1 MQSSRRQFLKTSA
14 ALTFGSA
21 AGFMGDLHRF
31 NAFAADTG
39 GYRALVCVFLF
50 GGMDCHDTVLPY
62 DTGSYNQYADIRSE
76 LFNRYDDME
85 GGSTR
90 ERERLLAMTLAN
102 ASDFGGRQF
111 ALPPELGPLHELVDG
126 GNAAIVSN
134 VGPLVTPVT
143 RTEFEARSAPLPPRL
158 FSHNDQQ
165 STWMA
170 SQPEGARFGWGGRL
184 ADIMLAAS
192 ANPDATFTVISTS
205 GNTVFLSGELAGQ
218 FEVGSGGPQD
228 IRAISDGSFLGSNAL
243 PDIYESHLRAQNET
257 LVNYLQQDYANAVR
271 RSIDA
276 NRTLSESFDAPAP
289 FATAFPET
297 NLARQLQV
305 VARIIALRDV
315 LGVRRQVFF
324 VATGGFDTHSNQANS
339 IPNLHG
345 GIAGAMRAFY
355 DATAEMGVAN
365 GVTSFTASDF
375 GRTLTVNRDGTDHGW
390 GAHHFVVG
398 GGVRGNRMYG
408 SFPPPTLG
416 HNQDSGNGRLIPT
429 TSVDQFAAT
438 FGRWFGLNDTE
449 LNDALPGL
457 SSFSTTDLGFMDGGV
472 V

>member
-14 ALTFGSA
+14 ALGLGGA
-21 AGFMGDLHRF
+21 AGFMSDLHRF

-50 GGMDCHDTVLPY
+50 GGMDCHDTVMPY
-62 DTGSYNQYADIRSE
+62 DTGSYNQYASIRRE
-76 LFNRYDDME
+76 LFNRYDNLD

-90 ERERLLAMTLAN
+90 ERDRLLPLTLAN

-111 ALPPELGPLHELVDG
+111 ALPPELGPLHDLVDG
-126 GNAAIVSN
+126 GNAAIISN
-134 VGPLVTPVT
+134 VGPLVAPVT
-143 RTEFEARSAPLPPRL
+143 RAEYEARSAPLPPRL

-184 ADIMLAAS
+184 ADIMLGAS

-218 FEVGSGGPQD
+218 FEVGTGGPQD
-228 IRAISDGSFLGSNAL
+228 IRAISNDSYLGSNAL
-243 PDIYESHLRAQNET
+243 PDLYESHLRARNES
-257 LVNYLQQDYANAVR
+257 LANYLQQDYANAVG

-276 NRTLSESFDAPAP
+276 NRILSESFDLPAP
-289 FATAFPET
+289 FTTLFPET
-297 NLARQLQV
+297 GLAQQLQV
-305 VARIIALRDV
+305 VARIIALREV

-339 IPNLHG
+339 IPNLHA
-345 GIAGAMRAFY
+345 GIAGAVRAFY
-355 DATAEMGVAN
+355 DATVEMGVAN
-365 GVTSFTASDF
+365 DVSSFTASDF

-398 GGVRGNRMYG
+398 GGVQGNRMYG
-408 SFPPPTLG
+408 QFPPSVLG

-457 SSFSTTDLGFMDGGV
+457 SGFSDTDLGFFGGGV

>member
-1 MQSSRRQFLKTSA
+1 MRSTRRQFLKTSA
-14 ALTFGSA
+14 ALSLGGA
-21 AGFMGDLHRF
+21 AGFMSDLHRF

-62 DTGSYNQYADIRSE
+62 DTGSYNQYADIRSA
-76 LFNRYDDME
+76 LFNRYDDLE

-90 ERERLLAMTLAN
+90 DRDRLLAMTLAN

-111 ALPPELGPLHELVDG
+111 ALPPELGPLHDLVTG

-143 RTEFEARSAPLPPRL
+143 RTDYESRSAPLPPRL

-165 STWMA
+165 SVWMA

-184 ADIMLAAS
+184 ADIMLGAS
-192 ANPDATFTVISTS
+192 ANPDATFTVISTA

-228 IRAISDGSFLGSNAL
+228 IRAISNEAFLGSNML
-243 PDIYESHLRAQNET
+243 PGIYESHLRAENET
-257 LVNYLQQDYANAVR
+257 LINYLQQDYANAVR
-271 RSIDA
+271 QSIDA
-276 NRTLSESFDAPAP
+276 NRTLSESFDDEAP
-289 FATAFPET
+289 FTTVFPET
-297 NLARQLQV
+297 GLARQLQV

-355 DATAEMGVAN
+355 DATVELGVAN
-365 GVTSFTASDF
+365 DVASFTASDF

-416 HNQDSGNGRLIPT
+416 HDQDSGNGRLIPT

-457 SSFSTTDLGFMDGGV
+457 SGFSTTDLGFMGGGV